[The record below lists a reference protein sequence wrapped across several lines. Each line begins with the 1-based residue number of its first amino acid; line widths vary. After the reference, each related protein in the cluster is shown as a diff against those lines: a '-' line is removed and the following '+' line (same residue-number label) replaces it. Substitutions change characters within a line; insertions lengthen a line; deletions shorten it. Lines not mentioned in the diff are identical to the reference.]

1 MRIVYGICGSNIAE
15 LIGQPIDTESTIL
28 KVKALHRIGEHLIF
42 AALINTT
49 GSIFQPTVLPL
60 CVIVKNQ
67 PTVHRAGTLP
77 SANIDALKGRQRKKY
92 LRKLK
97 KWQPLTPENWTLHI
111 SRKLAIKCGCKF
123 LEA

>member
-15 LIGQPIDTESTIL
+15 LIGQPIDTESAIL

-49 GSIFQPTVLPL
+49 GSTYEPTVLPL
-60 CVIVKNQ
+60 CIIVKNQ
-67 PTVHRAGTLP
+67 PIIALPGTLP
-77 SANIDALKGRQRKKY
+77 AANIDALKGRQRKKH

-97 KWQPLTPENWTLHI
+97 KQQPLSPENWTLHI
-111 SRKLAIKCGCKF
+111 SRKLAIKSGRKF